1 MPPTLPEPQAPLT
14 LSSARH
20 ALKEKLGLPWR
31 VPGNFQHSWSGL
43 KLPAKLLLLTALFVM
58 LIEILIFLP
67 SISAFRIGWLNDR
80 LNASYVAMLA
90 ADASPGHSVP
100 PALRNELLRN
110 GLIRAIAARRGGARH
125 LILPPVSALEISA
138 SYDLRDDPSLSL
150 GQATGVWLGRIR
162 DALEVFIA
170 SDDRTLRVTGLLGP
184 RFDDVL
190 EIVLP
195 EEQLKKAMVKHAL
208 NIIWLSVIISLTTA
222 ALVYF
227 ALNRLLVQPMMR
239 LSRNMLQF
247 SESPEDPSRIIVPSE
262 RGDEIGTAE
271 RELAHMQRQLA
282 QALTEKNRLAQLGL
296 AVAKISHD
304 LRNMLANAQLISDRL
319 TALPDPTVQQ
329 FAPKLIASLD
339 RAINFC
345 TDSLKFGR
353 TEEMHPRR
361 DLMRLKPVVE
371 EAGEGLGLPREPS
384 STQGS
389 ATGHLARDVPIGWD
403 VEMDETLM
411 VDADHEHLFRVLS
424 NLVRNA
430 VQAIEHQGAGTKGLI
445 KVKAQREGRKV
456 AIEISDNGPGIPE
469 HQRTNLFKAFQGS
482 TKKGGTGLGLVI
494 AAELIAAHGGTLR
507 LADTPTGATFR
518 IELPDRVV

>member
-1 MPPTLPEPQAPLT
+1 MPPAPPKTGQNAISKVLDA
-14 LSSARH
+14 ARTRTARALNQPH
-20 ALKEKLGLPWR
+20 ALR
-31 VPGNFQHSWSGL
+31 VTQLFRRGWTGL

-67 SISAFRIGWLNDR
+67 SISTFRLGWLNDR
-80 LNASYVAMLA
+80 LAASYVAMLA
-90 ADASPGHSVP
+90 ADAAPGHEVP

-125 LILPPVSALEISA
+125 LVLPPVSPLEVSA
-138 SYDLRDDPSLSL
+138 EFDLRDPPGESF
-150 GQATGVWLGRIR
+150 GEATAVWLARIG
-162 DALEVFIA
+162 DALAVFMA
-170 SDDRTLRVTGLLGP
+170 PDDRVLRVTGLLGP
-184 RFDDVL
+184 RFDDII

-195 EEQLKKAMVKHAL
+195 EEQLHKAMVKHAL

-227 ALNRLLVQPMMR
+227 AISRLLVRPMLR

-247 SESPEDPSRIIVPSE
+247 SESPEDPSRIIVPSS
-262 RGDEIGTAE
+262 RGDEIGAAE

-319 TALPDPTVQQ
+319 TTLPDPTVQQ

-371 EAGEGLGLPREPS
+371 EAGEGLGLPRGASGGKDGPREI
-384 STQGS
+384 
-389 ATGHLARDVPIGWD
+389 DWIVD
-403 VEMDETLM
+403 MDDTLM
-411 VDADHEHLFRVLS
+411 IDADHEHLFRVIS
-424 NLVRNA
+424 NLARNA
-430 VQAIEHQGAGTKGLI
+430 MQALEQQLDDSKGLI
-445 KVKAQREGRKV
+445 AISGRRKGRV
-456 AIEISDNGPGIPE
+456 VVIEVSDNGPGIPAG
-469 HQRTNLFKAFQGS
+469 QRPKLFMAFQGS
-482 TKKGGTGLGLVI
+482 NKKGGSGLGLVI
-494 AAELIAAHGGTLR
+494 ASELIAAHGGTLR
-507 LADTPTGATFR
+507 LLDTVPGATFR
-518 IELPDRVV
+518 IELPDRTIN